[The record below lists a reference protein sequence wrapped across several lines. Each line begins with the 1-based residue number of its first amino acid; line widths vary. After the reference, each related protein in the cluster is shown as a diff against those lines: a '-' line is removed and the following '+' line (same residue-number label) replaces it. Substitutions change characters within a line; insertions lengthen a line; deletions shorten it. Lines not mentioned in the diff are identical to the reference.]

1 MNRILKRIIYRICFN
16 ILQHIIIYSLL
27 NLEKV
32 SLGICILLIA
42 LTYYIN
48 KKEIFKAK
56 VNKSKENLKMNIL
69 VNDNQFTAMTE
80 KRTSNS

>member
-1 MNRILKRIIYRICFN
+1 MNRILKKIYIGSALIAYS
-16 ILQHIIIYSLL
+16 ILLTYSLL

-56 VNKSKENLKMNIL
+56 VNKSKENLKWI
-69 VNDNQFTAMTE
+69 F
-80 KRTSNS
+80 

>member
-1 MNRILKRIIYRICFN
+1 MNRILKKIYIGSVLIAYS
-16 ILQHIIIYSLL
+16 ILLIYSLL

-32 SLGICILLIA
+32 SLGICILLVA

-56 VNKSKENLKMNIL
+56 VNKSKENLK
-69 VNDNQFTAMTE
+69 
-80 KRTSNS
+80 

>member
-1 MNRILKRIIYRICFN
+1 MNRILKKLYIGSALIAYS
-16 ILQHIIIYSLL
+16 ILLIYSLL

-32 SLGICILLIA
+32 SLGICILLVA

-56 VNKSKENLKMNIL
+56 VNKSKENLK
-69 VNDNQFTAMTE
+69 
-80 KRTSNS
+80 

>member
-1 MNRILKRIIYRICFN
+1 MNRILKKIYIGSAL
-16 ILQHIIIYSLL
+16 IAYSVLLIYSLL

-32 SLGICILLIA
+32 SLGICILLVA

-56 VNKSKENLKMNIL
+56 VNKSKENLK
-69 VNDNQFTAMTE
+69 
-80 KRTSNS
+80 

>member
-1 MNRILKRIIYRICFN
+1 MNRILKKIYIGSALIAYS
-16 ILQHIIIYSLL
+16 ILLIYSLL

-32 SLGICILLIA
+32 SLGICILLVA

-56 VNKSKENLKMNIL
+56 VNKSKENLK
-69 VNDNQFTAMTE
+69 
-80 KRTSNS
+80 

>member
-1 MNRILKRIIYRICFN
+1 MNKILKKIYIGSALIAYS
-16 ILQHIIIYSLL
+16 ILLTYSLL

-32 SLGICILLIA
+32 SLGICILLVA

-56 VNKSKENLKMNIL
+56 VNRSKENLK
-69 VNDNQFTAMTE
+69 
-80 KRTSNS
+80 

>member
-1 MNRILKRIIYRICFN
+1 MNRILKKICIGSALIAYS
-16 ILQHIIIYSLL
+16 ILLTYSLL

-32 SLGICILLIA
+32 SLGICILLVA

-56 VNKSKENLKMNIL
+56 VNKSKENLKWI
-69 VNDNQFTAMTE
+69 F
-80 KRTSNS
+80 

>member
-1 MNRILKRIIYRICFN
+1 MNRILKNIYIGSALIAYS
-16 ILQHIIIYSLL
+16 ILLTYSLL

-32 SLGICILLIA
+32 SLGICILLVA

-56 VNKSKENLKMNIL
+56 VNKSKENLKWI
-69 VNDNQFTAMTE
+69 F
-80 KRTSNS
+80 

>member
-1 MNRILKRIIYRICFN
+1 MNRILKKIYIGSALIAYSIF
-16 ILQHIIIYSLL
+16 LTYSLL

-32 SLGICILLIA
+32 SLGICILLVA

-56 VNKSKENLKMNIL
+56 VNKSKENLK
-69 VNDNQFTAMTE
+69 
-80 KRTSNS
+80 

>member
-1 MNRILKRIIYRICFN
+1 MNRILKKIYIGSALIAYS
-16 ILQHIIIYSLL
+16 ILLIYSLL

-32 SLGICILLIA
+32 SLGICILLLA

-56 VNKSKENLKMNIL
+56 VNRSKENLK
-69 VNDNQFTAMTE
+69 
-80 KRTSNS
+80 

>member
-1 MNRILKRIIYRICFN
+1 MKKFLLGFVLTAYSIL
-16 ILQHIIIYSLL
+16 LIYSLL

-32 SLGICILLIA
+32 SLESCILLVA

-56 VNKSKENLKMNIL
+56 VNKSKENLK
-69 VNDNQFTAMTE
+69 
-80 KRTSNS
+80 

>member
-1 MNRILKRIIYRICFN
+1 MNRILKKIYVGSALTAYS
-16 ILQHIIIYSLL
+16 ILLIYSLL

-32 SLGICILLIA
+32 SLGICILLVA

-56 VNKSKENLKMNIL
+56 VNKSKENLK
-69 VNDNQFTAMTE
+69 
-80 KRTSNS
+80 

>member
-1 MNRILKRIIYRICFN
+1 MNRILKKIYIGSALISYS
-16 ILQHIIIYSLL
+16 ILLIYSLL

-32 SLGICILLIA
+32 SLESCILLVA

-56 VNKSKENLKMNIL
+56 VNKSKENLK
-69 VNDNQFTAMTE
+69 
-80 KRTSNS
+80 

>member
-1 MNRILKRIIYRICFN
+1 MNRILKKIYIGSVLIAYS
-16 ILQHIIIYSLL
+16 ILLTYSLL

-32 SLGICILLIA
+32 SLGICILLVA

-56 VNKSKENLKMNIL
+56 VNKSKENLK
-69 VNDNQFTAMTE
+69 
-80 KRTSNS
+80 

>member
-1 MNRILKRIIYRICFN
+1 MNRILKYIYIGSALIAYS
-16 ILQHIIIYSLL
+16 ILLTYSLL

-32 SLGICILLIA
+32 SLGICILLVA

-56 VNKSKENLKMNIL
+56 VNKSKENLK
-69 VNDNQFTAMTE
+69 
-80 KRTSNS
+80 

>member
-1 MNRILKRIIYRICFN
+1 MNRILKNIYIGSALIAYS
-16 ILQHIIIYSLL
+16 ILLTYSLL

-32 SLGICILLIA
+32 SLGICILLVA

-56 VNKSKENLKMNIL
+56 VNKSKENLK
-69 VNDNQFTAMTE
+69 
-80 KRTSNS
+80 

>member
-1 MNRILKRIIYRICFN
+1 MNRMLKKIYVGFALTAYSIL
-16 ILQHIIIYSLL
+16 LIYSLL

-56 VNKSKENLKMNIL
+56 VNKSKENLK
-69 VNDNQFTAMTE
+69 
-80 KRTSNS
+80 

>member
-1 MNRILKRIIYRICFN
+1 MNIMLKKIYVGFALTAYSIL
-16 ILQHIIIYSLL
+16 LIYSLL

-32 SLGICILLIA
+32 SLGICILLVA

-56 VNKSKENLKMNIL
+56 VNKSKENLK
-69 VNDNQFTAMTE
+69 
-80 KRTSNS
+80 

>member
-1 MNRILKRIIYRICFN
+1 MNRILKIIYIGSALISYS
-16 ILQHIIIYSLL
+16 ILLIYSLL

-56 VNKSKENLKMNIL
+56 VNKSKENLK
-69 VNDNQFTAMTE
+69 
-80 KRTSNS
+80 

>member
-1 MNRILKRIIYRICFN
+1 MNKILKKIYIGSVLIAYS
-16 ILQHIIIYSLL
+16 ILLTYSLL

-32 SLGICILLIA
+32 SLGICILLVA

-56 VNKSKENLKMNIL
+56 VNKSKENLK
-69 VNDNQFTAMTE
+69 
-80 KRTSNS
+80 